1 MKVEPLVEMKDIRKN
16 FGAVQALK
24 GVDLILH
31 RNEVLGLMGDN
42 AAGKSTLMKVLS
54 GAYVAD
60 EGEIFLEGEYVGYQ
74 RLHQATA
81 CPLRV
86 PEVAVAGSS
95 AVGS

>member
-1 MKVEPLVEMKDIRKN
+1 MKVEPLVEMQDIRKN

-54 GAYVAD
+54 GANVAD
-60 EGEIFLEGEYVGYQ
+60 EGETFFEGEEVWEVLEKRHCSSLGK
-74 RLHQATA
+74 RSL
-81 CPLRV
+81 LRRD
-86 PEVAVAGSS
+86 PPN
-95 AVGS
+95 